1 MSNRAVVLAGGKGTR
16 LRPYT
21 VVFPKPLMPLGDY
34 PILEVI
40 VRQLAANGF
49 DHITMAVNHQAN
61 LIKAFFGDGDAWRV
75 RIDYSLESRPLST
88 IAPLCLIGDLPD
100 TFLLMN
106 GDVLTDL
113 PFRRLYD
120 DHVTSRR
127 VFTVAASS
135 RKHTIDYGV
144 LRTDEAGTLVGFEEK
159 PSVQYL
165 VSMGVYVVQRSVL
178 SLVPPD
184 RPYGFDDLMH
194 ALIARRDPVNVK
206 THDGYWLDLG
216 RPDDYAQAVD
226 DFERRRDALLS
237 PNIENPSNPKNPANP
252 ASRANPANRG

>member
-40 VRQLAANGF
+40 VRQLALEGF

-61 LIKAFFGDGDAWRV
+61 LIKAFFGDGEAWKV
-75 RIDYSLESRPLST
+75 RIDYSLEAQPLST
-88 IAPLCLIGDLPD
+88 IAPLCLIDDLPD

-113 PFRRLYD
+113 RFRDLYG
-120 DHVTSRR
+120 HHAASGA
-127 VFTVAASS
+127 VFTIAASN
-135 RKHTIDYGV
+135 RTHTIDYGV
-144 LRTDEAGTLVGFEEK
+144 LRTDAASTLVGFEEK
-159 PSVQYL
+159 PSVRYL

-178 SLVPPD
+178 ALVPPQ
-184 RPYGFDDLMH
+184 RPYGFDDLMG
-194 ALIARRDPVNVK
+194 ALLARGDRVNVK
-206 THDGYWLDLG
+206 RHDGYWRDLG
-216 RPDDYAQAVD
+216 RTDDYAQAVD
-226 DFERRRDALLS
+226 EFERQRGLLLRDA
-237 PNIENPSNPKNPANP
+237 
-252 ASRANPANRG
+252 